1 MKLKL
6 SVVISAYNEEEKI
19 DKCLSSV
26 KWADEIVVMDN
37 SSTDRT
43 REVARKYTDK
53 VYSQPN
59 DPFKIDLQKNT
70 GFEKATGDFILSL
83 DADELVSDELKIEI
97 TDLLEKVSLKDGYFI
112 PRKNIIFGRIFEYA
126 GWYPDHQLRLF
137 RKGKGR
143 FKTENVHEGIKVD
156 GETEYLKEH
165 LVHHNYENIS
175 QFIHKN
181 MIIYAKN
188 QANALIR
195 ENYALKPGDLIK
207 TPSKEFLSRFF
218 ARKGYQDGIHGLF
231 LSLLMAASH
240 LVMLAYVWEE
250 QGFKEASSKRTLEEA
265 ESELKALN
273 KELKFWFLSIK
284 MDDIKNPL
292 GKLSLKLKNKSSTF
306 FELSIKLNNLRGFRK
321 VLDKLK

>member
-6 SVVISAYNEEEKI
+6 SVVISAYNEEEKL

-43 REVARKYTDK
+43 REIAKKYTER
-53 VYSQPN
+53 VYTQPN
-59 DPFKIDLQKNT
+59 DPLRIDLQKNT
-70 GFEKATGDFILSL
+70 GFEKAMGDLILSL
-83 DADELVSDELKIEI
+83 DADELVSDELKSEI
-97 TDLLEKVSLKDGYFI
+97 LELLERESLRDGYFI
-112 PRKNIIFGRIFEYA
+112 PRNNIIFGRKFEYA

-137 RKGKGR
+137 KKGKGR

-156 GETEYLKEH
+156 GETEFLKEH
-165 LVHHNYENIS
+165 IIHHNYESIS

-181 MIIYAKN
+181 MVIYAQN
-188 QANALIR
+188 QANALTR
-195 ENYALKPGDLIK
+195 ENYTLKPGDLIK
-207 TPSKEFLSRFF
+207 IPSKEFLSRFF
-218 ARKGYQDGIHGLF
+218 ARKGYKDGIHGLF
-231 LSLLMAASH
+231 LSLLMSASH

-250 QGFKEASSKRTLEEA
+250 QGFKETSSKRTLEEA
-265 ESELKALN
+265 EFELKALN

-292 GKLSLKLKNKSSTF
+292 GKLSLKLKNK
-306 FELSIKLNNLRGFRK
+306 
-321 VLDKLK
+321 LK